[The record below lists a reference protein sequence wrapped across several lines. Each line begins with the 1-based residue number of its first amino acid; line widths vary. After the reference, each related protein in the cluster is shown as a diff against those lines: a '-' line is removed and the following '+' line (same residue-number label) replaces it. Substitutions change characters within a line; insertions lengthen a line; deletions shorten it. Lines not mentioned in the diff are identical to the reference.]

1 MRGRPSVAGAVVGD
15 QADTAIACIFGV
27 SAIQV
32 ARAGRPVV
40 HEDWSSAR
48 IAALLDTNAA
58 PARAVNELFQSA
70 YTLALSN
77 V

>member
-1 MRGRPSVAGAVVGD
+1 MRGRPSIAWAVVAD
-15 QADTAIACIFGV
+15 QADTATECIFGV
-27 SAIQV
+27 WAIWV

-40 HEDWSSAR
+40 HQDWSSAG
-48 IAALLDTNAA
+48 IAALLDTKAA
-58 PARAVNELFQSA
+58 PARAVNDLFQSA